1 MYEKWIET
9 VTDNG
14 ISKTFQKL
22 KHLILVN
29 LKLIYPAV
37 ERKMKSAKRDTISGI
52 ISSWR
57 PQNRD
62 KKNSDIKTKRKLLPL
77 GLSNNKIGLTLGA
90 SLD

>member
-62 KKNSDIKTKRKLLPL
+62 KKKILILRLKENYSLLALATTK
-77 GLSNNKIGLTLGA
+77 SA
-90 SLD
+90 